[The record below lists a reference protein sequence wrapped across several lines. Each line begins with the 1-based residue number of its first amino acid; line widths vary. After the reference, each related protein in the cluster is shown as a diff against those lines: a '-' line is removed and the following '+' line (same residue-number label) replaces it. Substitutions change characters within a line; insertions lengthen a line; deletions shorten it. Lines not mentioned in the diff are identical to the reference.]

1 MKIKLTK
8 KLLGWVVVLVA
19 VPSLIANYFLL
30 EKYQGEKEKN
40 MVLVIDVLDG
50 DTFLTEDGQKLRLLD
65 VDAPEL
71 EFCGG
76 KESKK
81 RLEELI
87 ENKKISVERVGTDVY
102 QRSLVMAYD
111 GNKLINRVMLA
122 EGWGVYGARKIPES
136 EEFKK
141 LQEKAREGELGI
153 FGPECYQKENLDNP
167 ECNIKGNINRN
178 TKAKFY
184 HFPGCSTYSPA
195 IVEKFNGD
203 QWFCTEEEAQKA
215 GFTKSGGCFGKKYEE

>member
-153 FGPECYQKENLDNP
+153 FGPE
-167 ECNIKGNINRN
+167 
-178 TKAKFY
+178 
-184 HFPGCSTYSPA
+184 S
-195 IVEKFNGD
+195 
-203 QWFCTEEEAQKA
+203 
-215 GFTKSGGCFGKKYEE
+215 